1 MKAECCEERSNMS
14 NKSEKSMGMIS
25 GWTNTAGRI
34 SEDRYPSVDS
44 GAGEAIGKVCKDERF
59 REKE

>member
-1 MKAECCEERSNMS
+1 MS